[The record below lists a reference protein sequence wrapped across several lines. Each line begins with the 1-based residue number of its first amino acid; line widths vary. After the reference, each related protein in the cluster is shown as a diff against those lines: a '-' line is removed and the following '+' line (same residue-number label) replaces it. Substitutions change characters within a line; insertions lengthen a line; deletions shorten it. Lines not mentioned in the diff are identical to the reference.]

1 MIDYG
6 VFYEFIPMEDVG
18 TENPHIVPLTDVEL
32 NKKLCDGHQYF
43 LRIVA
48 LYDW

>member
-18 TENPHIVPLTDVEL
+18 TENPHIVPLVDVEL
-32 NKKLCDGHQYF
+32 NKIMRWSSAPPADCGV
-43 LRIVA
+43 I
-48 LYDW
+48 

>member
-18 TENPHIVPLTDVEL
+18 TENPHIVPLVDVE
-32 NKKLCDGHQYF
+32 
-43 LRIVA
+43 I
-48 LYDW
+48 